1 MHTAPRPPP
10 YYSACS
16 GLGVYCRGGGTARRL
31 LASVEGVVTSR
42 INSGDIPPEVV
53 ERSIES
59 FGRRPVVRGMLC
71 SGGSTIPVSCLMDA
85 IKVNPIGVRNSIGA
99 DGAVLSMI
107 ADRLF
112 KDAAAS
118 AEAKGITPAFGTAC
132 EWLDELGAYVCGE
145 PDLLLYKG
153 GGLLGVVEHKVALT
167 FGEYGGTVRRGLVQ
181 ALMYAWLFRDYY
193 VGPVDW
199 VWVFVVVT
207 RYSTSRVGARGR
219 VASFCVR
226 VGDGVRGLIVDA
238 YRALRGGG
246 VVEVDDCRLASLL
259 GGLCINGRVAFPA
272 GAVADGLNLAFRGW
286 RLVEG

>member
-1 MHTAPRPPP
+1 MH
-10 YYSACS
+10 
-16 GLGVYCRGGGTARRL
+16 CRGGGTARRL

-59 FGRRPVVRGMLC
+59 FERRPVVRGILC

-85 IKVNPIGVRNSIGA
+85 IRVNPVGAGGSIGA

-118 AEAKGITPAFGTAC
+118 VEAKGIAPAFGTAC

-167 FGEYGGTVRRGLVQ
+167 FGEYRGTVRRGLVQ

-193 VGPVDW
+193 AKPLDW

-246 VVEVDDCRLASLL
+246 VVEVDDCRLAGLL

-272 GAVADGLNLAFRGW
+272 GVAADGLNLAFRGW

>member
-1 MHTAPRPPP
+1 MH
-10 YYSACS
+10 
-16 GLGVYCRGGGTARRL
+16 CRGGGTARRI
-31 LASVEGVVTSR
+31 LAAVEGEVVGR

-59 FGRRPVVRGMLC
+59 FERRPVVRGRLC
-71 SGGSTIPVSCLMDA
+71 GGGSTIPVSCLMDA
-85 IKVNPIGVRNSIGA
+85 VRVSPVGVGGGIGV

-112 KDAAAS
+112 KEAAAGVGV
-118 AEAKGITPAFGTAC
+118 KGVVPVFGTAC
-132 EWLDELGAYVCGE
+132 EWFGELGVYVCGE

-167 FGEYGGTVRRGLVQ
+167 FGEYRGTVRRGLIQ

-193 VGPVDW
+193 VEPVDW

-226 VGDGVRGLIVDA
+226 VGDSVRGLIVDA

-246 VVEVDDCRLASLL
+246 VVEVDDCRLAGLL
-259 GGLCINGRVAFPA
+259 GGSCLGGRVAFPA
-272 GAVADGLNLAFRGW
+272 SVVADGLNLAFRGW

>member
-1 MHTAPRPPP
+1 MH
-10 YYSACS
+10 
-16 GLGVYCRGGGTARRL
+16 CRGGGSARRL
-31 LASVEGVVTSR
+31 LATVEGVVTGR
-42 INSGDIPPEVV
+42 VNSGDIPPEVV

-59 FGRRPVVRGMLC
+59 FVRRPVVRGMLC

-85 IKVNPIGVRNSIGA
+85 IRVSPIHAGGSIGA

-112 KDAAAS
+112 KEAAAS
-118 AEAKGITPAFGTAC
+118 VEARGITPAFGTAC
-132 EWLDELGAYVCGE
+132 EWFNELGVYVCGE

-153 GGLLGVVEHKVALT
+153 GGLLGVVEHKAALT
-167 FGEYGGTVRRGLVQ
+167 FGDYGNTVRRGLVQ

-193 VGPVDW
+193 TRPVDY
-199 VWVFVVVT
+199 VWVFVAVT

-219 VASFCVR
+219 VASFCIR
-226 VGDGVRGLIVDA
+226 VSDGVRSLIVDA

-272 GAVADGLNLAFRGW
+272 SVVADGLNLAFRGW
-286 RLVEG
+286 RIVEG

>member
-1 MHTAPRPPP
+1 
-10 YYSACS
+10 
-16 GLGVYCRGGGTARRL
+16 
-31 LASVEGVVTSR
+31 VEGVVTGR
-42 INSGDIPPEVV
+42 VNSGDVPPEVV
-53 ERSIES
+53 EHSIES
-59 FGRRPVVRGMLC
+59 FERRPVVRSMLC
-71 SGGSTIPVSCLMDA
+71 SGDSTIPVSCLMDA
-85 IKVNPIGVRNSIGA
+85 IRVSPAHAGGSIGA

-118 AEAKGITPAFGTAC
+118 VDAKGIVPVFGTAC
-132 EWLDELGAYVCGE
+132 EWLGELGAYVCGE

-167 FGEYGGTVRRGLVQ
+167 FGEYRGTVRRGLVQ

-193 VGPVDW
+193 AEPVDW

-207 RYSTSRVGARGR
+207 RYSASRVGARGR
-219 VASFCVR
+219 VASFCTRVDGSVR
-226 VGDGVRGLIVDA
+226 ELIVDA
-238 YRALRGGG
+238 YRALRNGG